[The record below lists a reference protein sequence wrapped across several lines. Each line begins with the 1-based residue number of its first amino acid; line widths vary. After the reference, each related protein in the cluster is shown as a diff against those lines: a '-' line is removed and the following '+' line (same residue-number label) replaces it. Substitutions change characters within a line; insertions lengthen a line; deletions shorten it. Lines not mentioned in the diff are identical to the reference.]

1 MSYGWAVRVAV
12 LVAAMAGSTAS
23 GAFISDDFQTG
34 TGNWDLSKGM
44 TRVDIG
50 GGQYVLSDSGNP
62 NSAYSVNTTKLPKAI
77 QIDMDLKLTT
87 KATAYPMSV
96 YFHSRTTGQ
105 PNTLK
110 GYFLRYVDDYN
121 TANDGLQLVR
131 KATDYGTETRIG
143 LAAVPVNLDVHHLRI
158 TDDGTGKIDVY
169 WDNMT
174 APVISIDDSAGY
186 VGADDTYMSLWPYY
200 TTHGWFDNVVVQ
212 AYVPEPATLALLA
225 LAVPLA
231 ALRRRS

>member
-23 GAFISDDFQTG
+23 GTFISDDFQTG
-34 TGNWDLSKGM
+34 TGNWNLSKGM

-77 QIDMDLKLTT
+77 QIDMDLKMTA

-110 GYFLRYVDDYN
+110 GYFLRYVDDSS
-121 TANDGLQLVR
+121 TANDGLQLFR
-131 KATDYGTETRIG
+131 KAADYGTETRIG
-143 LAAVPVNLDVHHLRI
+143 LAAVPVNL
-158 TDDGTGKIDVY
+158 
-169 WDNMT
+169 
-174 APVISIDDSAGY
+174 DDSAGY

-212 AYVPEPATLALLA
+212 AYVPEPATLVLLA